1 MGDRYDAEFLDV
13 NSAPPPFLPD
23 FWGLSY
29 IPHWL
34 PIFSIPSLSGIL
46 FARQRERRI
55 RQVKSICCF

>member
-1 MGDRYDAEFLDV
+1 MSGRYDAEFSDV
-13 NSAPPPFLPD
+13 NLAPPPFLPD

-46 FARQRERRI
+46 FARHRQRRI
-55 RQVKSICCF
+55 RQG

>member
-1 MGDRYDAEFLDV
+1 MRGRYDAQSLDV

-34 PIFSIPSLSGIL
+34 PIFSIPSLSAIL
-46 FARQRERRI
+46 FARHRQRRT
-55 RQVKSICCF
+55 RQD